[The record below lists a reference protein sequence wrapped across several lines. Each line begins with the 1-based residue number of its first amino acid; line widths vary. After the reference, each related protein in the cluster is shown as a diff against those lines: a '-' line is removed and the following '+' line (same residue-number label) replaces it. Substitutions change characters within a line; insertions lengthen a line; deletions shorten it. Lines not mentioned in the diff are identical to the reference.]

1 VSLPWLPM
9 KELRQALPYQ
19 VQEFIP
25 IAVDDAVLD
34 FDPLDEFEQE
44 GRRMIRVLLV
54 AAQEAMVN
62 ALVQTA
68 QAAHL
73 EPVGLDLTP
82 FALIR
87 AVGEPD
93 GGPVLD
99 ASGEEAVID
108 VGAEITC
115 ICVHERTVP
124 RFVRIL
130 PSGGNDIT
138 LAVARGLGVSEDVA
152 ERLKRGEAV
161 EGAPSVEDARQVA
174 SARAVSFV
182 DEIRSSLEFYTAQS
196 PGAKVARLTMSG
208 GGSKLIGLVELL
220 GQRMAAPVTRGHPF
234 GRVRPDLDLPEG
246 ALAEAEPLLAVAVGL
261 ALPGGR

>member
-1 VSLPWLPM
+1 
-9 KELRQALPYQ
+9 
-19 VQEFIP
+19 
-25 IAVDDAVLD
+25 VLD

-54 AAQEAMVN
+54 AAQKAMVN
-62 ALVQTA
+62 ALVQAA

-93 GGPVLD
+93 GGPVLGET
-99 ASGEEAVID
+99 GEEAVID
-108 VGAEITC
+108 VGAEITS
-115 ICVHERTVP
+115 ICVHEHTVP

-138 LAVARGLGVSEDVA
+138 TAVARGLGVADDVA

-161 EGAPSVEDARQVA
+161 EGAPSVEDARRA
-174 SARAVSFV
+174 AGARAVSFV
-182 DEIRSSLEFYTAQS
+182 DEIRSSLEFYAAQS
-196 PGAKVARLTMSG
+196 PGAKVARLTLTG
-208 GGSKLIGLVELL
+208 GGSKLAGLIELF
-220 GQRMAAPVTRGHPF
+220 GQRMAAPVDRGHPF
-234 GRVRPDLDLPEG
+234 SRVRPDLDLPEG